1 VIPFRS
7 ESQLSPELTTRFAA
21 TAPTNPF
28 CSPAY
33 LAYRESTGF
42 QPWIFYLDEAGA
54 MAAACSAFMKS
65 GRLGRFL
72 EIPSLP
78 TQVDAQSFWKGLMAF
93 CRQARVTDLLVNTF
107 ASMEST
113 IPPLS
118 NETWRKRRC
127 EYRLDCG
134 PDLWKQMRKGHWYS
148 VKKGQKAG
156 LTMCHGTSEQ
166 ACLDHAR
173 LTNESMSR
181 RGSRGERVSWQE
193 DTEQAL
199 AITRRGAGEVF
210 QAFLGDTPVSS
221 NLILLAEKGGY
232 NHSQGASKEG
242 MNCGA
247 PHFLIYEI
255 VNHLRNNA
263 ACEVFNLGGTDQLNS
278 GLEQFKS
285 GFGATTSRVELDA
298 AEFFVG
304 GFAIGTVRS
313 AVRFIQGA
321 IRRSQ
326 MATSRGTVRSGS
338 QPSTE

>member
-1 VIPFRS
+1 
-7 ESQLSPELTTRFAA
+7 LTPELTARFAA
-21 TAPTNPF
+21 TARTNPF
-28 CSPAY
+28 RSPAY
-33 LAYRESTGF
+33 LAYRASIGF
-42 QPWIFYLDEAGA
+42 EPWIFYLDRDGD
-54 MAAACSAFMKS
+54 MATACSAFMKS

-78 TQVDAQSFWKGLMAF
+78 TQVDGTSFWNGLLAF
-93 CRQARVTDLLVNTF
+93 CRKAGVTDLLVNTF
-107 ASMEST
+107 ASLEPT
-113 IPPLS
+113 IPVLAK
-118 NETWRKRRC
+118 ETWRKRRC

-134 PDLWKQMRKGHWYS
+134 PDLWKQMRKGHSYS

-156 LTMCHGTSEQ
+156 LTMRHETSEQ

-181 RGSRGERVSWQE
+181 RGNQGGQASWRE

-199 AITRRGAGEVF
+199 AITQRGAGELF
-210 QAFLGDTPVSS
+210 QAFLGDKAVSS
-221 NLILLAEKGGY
+221 NLILLAEKGAY

-242 MNCGA
+242 MDCGA
-247 PHFLIYEI
+247 PHFLIYET

-304 GFAIGTVRS
+304 SFAVGAVRS
-313 AVRFIQGA
+313 AVRFVQSA
-321 IRRSQ
+321 IRR
-326 MATSRGTVRSGS
+326 
-338 QPSTE
+338 